1 MILRRHFYF
10 HFPSEQSLMSM
21 KKKFETEISEWKVKL
36 TEAQNVIAQLKIEIS
51 NLEQENKN
59 LNLKY
64 DKFDGKEIILIGHKR
79 LVPFRKAKSLNTYC
93 FNLLTFSFY
102 LLILHFIKHST
113 KTAEN

>member
-1 MILRRHFYF
+1 
-10 HFPSEQSLMSM
+10 MSM

-36 TEAQNVIAQLKIEIS
+36 TEAQNVIAQLKIEIN

-64 DKFDGKEIILIGHKR
+64 DKFDGKEIILIGHNR

-93 FNLLTFSFY
+93 FKILTIFFLMILSLYTIYIYQYYFFY
-102 LLILHFIKHST
+102 KYI
-113 KTAEN
+113 

>member
-1 MILRRHFYF
+1 
-10 HFPSEQSLMSM
+10 MSM

-36 TEAQNVIAQLKIEIS
+36 TEAQNVIAQLKIEIN

-64 DKFDGKEIILIGHKR
+64 DKFDGKEIILIGHNR

-93 FNLLTFSFY
+93 FKILTIFFLMILSLYTIYIYQYYVFY
-102 LLILHFIKHST
+102 KYI
-113 KTAEN
+113 

>member
-1 MILRRHFYF
+1 
-10 HFPSEQSLMSM
+10 MSM

-36 TEAQNVIAQLKIEIS
+36 TEAQNVIAQLKIEIN

-93 FNLLTFSFY
+93 FNLFFIYSFSISCF
-102 LLILHFIKHST
+102 LHCT
-113 KTAEN
+113 KTAENCLFSYF

>member
-36 TEAQNVIAQLKIEIS
+36 TEAQNVIAQLKIEIN

-64 DKFDGKEIILIGHKR
+64 DKFDGKEIILIGHNR

-93 FNLLTFSFY
+93 FKILTICANLGTLGANRVQYSV
-102 LLILHFIKHST
+102 
-113 KTAEN
+113 N

>member
-1 MILRRHFYF
+1 
-10 HFPSEQSLMSM
+10 MSM
-21 KKKFETEISEWKVKL
+21 KKKFEAEISGWKVKL
-36 TEAQNVIAQLKIEIS
+36 TEAQNVIAQLKIEIN

-93 FNLLTFSFY
+93 FNLFCIYSFC
-102 LLILHFIKHST
+102 IACI
-113 KTAEN
+113 